1 MRGQALKST
10 DNRQQATFNRTGV
23 GSVTSQIYDML
34 MDRILSMEL
43 KPFDEVSEARLASE
57 LGVSRTPV
65 REALARLSRLNL
77 VDIYPQRGTFIAPI
91 SIQRVTKAR
100 FIRESLERPLSRLAA
115 EGITPAVAA
124 AMEREIALQT
134 TFAGLGDHTSFL
146 KSDDTFHVLIGRA
159 AGMAD
164 IWDDLGEI
172 RIHMDRIRRLS
183 LLGKARMMAITRE
196 HAGIFEA
203 IRDGSAD
210 RAEDSTRRHL
220 LSVFTDLDSIHT
232 QHPEYFHDGIQQSTA

>member
-1 MRGQALKST
+1 MRQPAGFQRSG
-10 DNRQQATFNRTGV
+10 TG
-23 GSVTSQIYDML
+23 SITSQVHDLL

-77 VDIYPQRGTFIAPI
+77 VEVYPQRGTFIAPI
-91 SIQRVTKAR
+91 SIQRVAKAR

-115 EGITPAVAA
+115 EGITPEVAA
-124 AMEREIALQT
+124 SMAREIALQK
-134 TFAGLGDHTSFL
+134 TFASLGDHASFL
-146 KSDDTFHVLIGRA
+146 KSDDAFHVLIARA
-159 AGMAD
+159 AGMGD

-183 LLGKARMMAITRE
+183 LLGKARMMAITSE

-210 RAEDSTRRHL
+210 RAEESTRRHL
-220 LSVFTDLDSIHT
+220 LSVFTDLDAIRAE
-232 QHPEYFHDGIQQSTA
+232 HPEYFHDSRSPAAT